1 MIEMMWKFSP
11 AALLLTGL
19 LCLGLHSWSQNNA
32 TLFKL
37 LPSSQTGIAFK
48 NTITES
54 DSFNILNQ
62 ANIYNGDGVGIGDF
76 NKDGL
81 MDIYLAGNMV
91 SNKLYLNKGD
101 LKFDDITDAAD
112 VSGDHHW
119 CTGVAVVDINNDG
132 WPDIYVS
139 CSFLKH
145 NVPLRTNLLYINQ
158 GLNKDNIPTFKE
170 SAKQYGLADTGFS
183 TQAYFFDYDKDGDL
197 DMYQVTNELYDPK
210 RQYVSGPK

>member
-1 MIEMMWKFSP
+1 MIDVMCKFP
-11 AALLLTGL
+11 VKLLLIICL
-19 LCLGLHSWSQNNA
+19 LISTLNSWSQSN

-37 LPSSQTGIAFK
+37 LPSSETGITFK

-62 ANIYNGDGVGIGDF
+62 ANIYNGGGVGIGDF

-91 SNKLYLNKGD
+91 SNKLYLNKGN
-101 LKFDDITDAAD
+101 LKFDDVTDAAG

-145 NVPLRTNLLYINQ
+145 NVLLRTNLLYINQ
-158 GLNKDNIPTFKE
+158 GLNKDGIPTFKE
-170 SAKQYGLADTGFS
+170 SAETIWLS
-183 TQAYFFDYDKDGDL
+183 
-197 DMYQVTNELYDPK
+197 
-210 RQYVSGPK
+210 

>member
-1 MIEMMWKFSP
+1 VEIFTSG
-11 AALLLTGL
+11 AAAYRAIV
-19 LCLGLHSWSQNNA
+19 LGLHSWSQNNA

-62 ANIYNGDGVGIGDF
+62 ANIYNGGGVGIGDF

-91 SNKLYLNKGD
+91 ANKLNLNKGD

-112 VSGDHHW
+112 VNGDHHW
-119 CTGVAVVDINNDG
+119 RTGVAVVDINNDG

-139 CSFLKH
+139 CSFLKP

-158 GLNKDNIPTFKE
+158 GLNKDNIPAFKE
-170 SAKQYGLADTGFS
+170 SAK
-183 TQAYFFDYDKDGDL
+183 
-197 DMYQVTNELYDPK
+197 
-210 RQYVSGPK
+210 